1 MSQKN
6 QPGYPLPDGE
16 LGEDDIVCQL
26 VYLPDRPEYWQALL
40 GAISYMATWK
50 AWERDA
56 DKRGK
61 DAAANWR
68 EAFELTME
76 CWRMACLEDL
86 KQDVADILVLLA
98 NRKDCCDDNLT
109 YNIQD
114 DISTEID
121 PGVGDPPDFYGETAV
136 TDWDDWLEHVCYNAH
151 IYVDN
156 LINMASQMEGA
167 VAQSS
172 IYIGLI
178 AAALAVLSFSGIGLP
193 IAYLLAAGVVAGLI
207 LTATTST
214 FDTTAED
221 LEDGRESIVCALLLG
236 HSVAAAVEAALSSG
250 AAWDLFYQFVDYSS
264 ATAAIYEGGYNEDYL
279 PAETRDDCTCTEGY
293 ELVLL
298 PAPKGTIVDQTHYS
312 GLIGEGSCWWCSQ
325 IRVEVEGDPGNWVA
339 FRIVSME
346 AIAVTCPPG
355 TIFQVWDFP
364 GETRIWNSDS
374 PPSNLANCKFITVIG
389 GADYGVKEILW
400 TID

>member
-1 MSQKN
+1 MTQKN
-6 QPGYPLPDGE
+6 QPGYPLPDGV
-16 LGEDDIVCQL
+16 LGNDEIVCQL

-50 AWERDA
+50 AWERDSS
-56 DKRGK
+56 KRGK

-76 CWRMACLEDL
+76 CWRMTCLEDL
-86 KQDVADILVLLA
+86 KQDVSDILVLMA
-98 NRKDCCDDNLT
+98 NRKDCCDDNVT
-109 YNIQD
+109 YNIQ
-114 DISTEID
+114 IEIGTEID

-151 IYVDN
+151 LYVDN

-193 IAYLLAAGVVAGLI
+193 VAYLLAAGVVAGLV

-221 LEDGRESIVCALLLG
+221 LEDARESIVCALLLG
-236 HSVAAAVEAALSSG
+236 HSIADAVETALGSG
-250 AAWDLFYQFVDYSS
+250 AAWDLFYQFADYSS

-279 PAETRDDCTCTEGY
+279 PADTRDDCSCTEGY
-293 ELVLL
+293 EMVVF
-298 PAPKGTIVDQTHYS
+298 AGQGYMVDQTHHAPEFAA
-312 GLIGEGSCWWCSQ
+312 GCWQTSQ
-325 IRVEVEGDPGNWVA
+325 IRVEVEGDPENWQP
-339 FRIVSME
+339 FKIISME
-346 AIAVTCPPG
+346 AITGPCSTFP
-355 TIFQVWDFP
+355 IYRVWDYP
-364 GETRIWNSDS
+364 SAVLIYSADT
-374 PPSNLANCKFITVIG
+374 PPANLSNCMFISVKAAG
-389 GADYGVKEILW
+389 NYGSKEILW
-400 TID
+400 TIES